1 MPKFASVLML
11 GFSSTV
17 LLAACSSTPRT
28 TSKSSEEREMRIERM
43 AEQNRRDEIRRVAQ
57 AREQMRREQGL
68 ERLSVKKSD
77 PP

>member
-11 GFSSTV
+11 GFSSVV
-17 LLAACSSTPRT
+17 LLTACSSTPRT
-28 TSKSSEEREMRIERM
+28 TSKSSEDRAVRIERM

-57 AREQMRREQGL
+57 ARDQMRREQGL